1 MTEPAQP
8 ERRNIVKQNIYDNE
22 AFFNGYS
29 KIRENENNANNLFE
43 KPALYSL
50 LPDLAGKTVLDL
62 GCGFGENCIRY
73 VDKGPKRVVLD
84 DLSE

>member
-1 MTEPAQP
+1 M
-8 ERRNIVKQNIYDNE
+8 KQNIYDNE

-29 KIRENENNANNLFE
+29 KIRENEYNANNLFE

-62 GCGFGENCIRY
+62 G
-73 VDKGPKRVVLD
+73 
-84 DLSE
+84 